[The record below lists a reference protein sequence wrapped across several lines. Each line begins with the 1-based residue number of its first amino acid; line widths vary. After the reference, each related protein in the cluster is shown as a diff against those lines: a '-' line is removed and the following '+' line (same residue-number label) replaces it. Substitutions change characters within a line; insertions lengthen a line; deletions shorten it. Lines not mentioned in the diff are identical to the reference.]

1 MSTALSDEPLQP
13 SALIDAVMHAGAGG
27 VASFIG
33 TVRDHNE
40 GLPVVLLEY
49 HAYRVMAERELA
61 AIAAEVEAEI
71 DGVRVACAHRLGEL
85 QVGELAVV
93 CAASAP
99 HRDAALRACR
109 ELIERIKARV
119 PIWKREHGPDGPHWV
134 GWHDARCGAEHHR
147 EG

>member
-1 MSTALSDEPLQP
+1 MSTALSEQPLTP
-13 SALIDAVMHAGAGG
+13 SALIDVVMHPGAGA

-33 TVRDHNE
+33 TVRDQND
-40 GLPVVLLEY
+40 GRPVVLLEY
-49 HAYRVMAERELA
+49 HAYRAMAERELA
-61 AIAAEVEAEI
+61 TIAAEVEQQI

-85 QVGELAVV
+85 EVGELAVV

-99 HRDAALRACR
+99 HRDEALRACR

-134 GWHDARCGAEHHR
+134 GWQDARCAGDHQHEH
-147 EG
+147 